1 MEMIKSYSKSAIL
14 RRTSSVVSAVFVVV
28 FLGTRPAGAA
38 DGPKLVVDE
47 PVYNIGDIYQGESAE
62 HVFVVRNDGSEPLKI
77 ESVRSSCGCT
87 AAMMDKNEL
96 APGETAELKAVFNS
110 SRFKG
115 AVSKK
120 IFINSNDPDYP
131 ITTLELKSIVDI
143 DIDVNPARIYFHG
156 LKTGEQL
163 DREITIS
170 NLSDSE
176 ISILEISSTVP
187 DIKTE
192 LTNMTIAPG
201 GSTKLNLHID
211 KINKEMRLTGEL
223 TIRNSSPQS
232 VVKVL
237 LYGGQ
242 IN

>member
-1 MEMIKSYSKSAIL
+1 MIKSHLKPAIFRPTTSVIAAVIMVTILVSKP
-14 RRTSSVVSAVFVVV
+14 VC
-28 FLGTRPAGAA
+28 AA
-38 DGPKLVVDE
+38 NGPKLVVDE

-62 HVFVVRNDGSEPLKI
+62 HVFIVRNDGSEPLKI

-87 AAMMDKNEL
+87 AAMMDKEEL

-131 ITTLELKSIVDI
+131 ITTLELKSVVDI
-143 DIDVNPARIYFHG
+143 DIEVNPSRIYFHG
-156 LKTGEQL
+156 LKAGEQL

-170 NLSDSE
+170 NLSDKE

-192 LTNMTIAPG
+192 LAKMTIAPG
-201 GSTKLNLHID
+201 ESTKLNLHID
-211 KINKEMRLTGEL
+211 KIDKEMRLTGEL

-232 VVKVL
+232 LVKVF